1 MASSRSIASDNPT
14 HVVGRDGVKRPVHE
28 QMSLQ
33 DFMELDW
40 PEDQHWELIW
50 GAPVLTPA
58 PIPFHQHMGTVIAFW
73 MMQQL
78 ESRAEFILLPDE
90 DVLLPGSEN
99 YLRPDINIFRRA
111 EVDMAKVPVRAL
123 PALVVEILS
132 PSTGGRDWG
141 DKKIALAEA
150 DVPEYW
156 IADPSTGALAIHINP
171 AKGNYEP
178 QIMDADGFLTS
189 PFFGRRLRI
198 QFDGQT
204 YRIESDRQ

>member
-1 MASSRSIASDNPT
+1 MASSKSITSDNPT
-14 HVVGRDGVKRPVHE
+14 HVVGRDGMRRPVHD

-33 DFMELDW
+33 DFLALDW
-40 PEDQHWELIW
+40 PDTQHWELIW

-58 PIPFHQHMGTVIAFW
+58 PIPFHQHLYFELGYW
-73 MMQQL
+73 MRREL
-78 ESRAEFILLPDE
+78 ENKPEFILLPDE
-90 DVLLPGSEN
+90 DVLLPGSDN

-150 DVPEYW
+150 GVPEYW
-156 IADPSTGALAIHINP
+156 IADPSTGALAIHLNP

-178 QIMDADGFLTS
+178 QIMDADGFLAS

-198 QFDGQT
+198 QFDGKT
-204 YRIESDRQ
+204 YRVESR